1 MFYRTC
7 VVLLLLA
14 STARAEE
21 RVSAKDLQ
29 VPAGRGSVSLL
40 PLGRLS
46 QDEAVGG
53 MALTSRAGLD
63 ADRLAKL
70 VSARLETVL
79 HRSIEKALRDVAI
92 TFVVV
97 APVRDLALTVPVLLQ
112 RGSDERG
119 RSQVLTRLVV
129 RLGVSAALAALLA
142 ADDDHKGKDLAIHRL
157 RAWDAVYEGLARS
170 PRLRGLG
177 FVGAKGTVVGGYE
190 DLAREATSI
199 AAFFPQLPNIK
210 FDEAANALKET
221 CRTPPPV
228 PKDAPTTAEAPAAP
242 LSAIEDAPPV
252 PTDVPTTAKAPA
264 APVLKDVPT
273 TAEALAAAL
282 SAIYDANPAWKQAED
297 DSDCGRQY
305 KALIVHADGLKAL
318 GSTLLSDLD
327 ASRPR
332 RMDAAHLE
340 AYGWLAAVHTVFAR
354 NSLTAADVAVVSALL
369 VKRIKTLDL
378 GHPTVQEAL
387 IALLEAL
394 PLAVVERVKEQEVFG
409 IDLDGPALAEG
420 FLRRVAWADRAGA
433 YLRATA
439 GTGYLVVVSGGAKTD
454 AVPAVYEELGVGW
467 RWPAWDGDLLVGPHV
482 ALSGL
487 LHRLVLD
494 EEIREGVFGLLGVS
508 VNFFAAIDVSLNG
521 GVLMAAA
528 DDRQAGELMV
538 SVGLQVPLLDYL
550 TAEGE

>member
-1 MFYRTC
+1 MPADRGPK
-7 VVLLLLA
+7 VL
-14 STARAEE
+14 T
-21 RVSAKDLQ
+21 
-29 VPAGRGSVSLL
+29 
-40 PLGRLS
+40 PLGPLS
-46 QDEAVGG
+46 QNEAVVGIT
-53 MALTSRAGLD
+53 LTARAGLD

-70 VSARLETVL
+70 VSAQLETVL

-92 TFVVV
+92 TFEVV

-129 RLGVSAALAALLA
+129 RLGVSAALAALLDA
-142 ADDDHKGKDLAIHRL
+142 GTNHQGEAPNKGKALAIHRL

-170 PRLRGLG
+170 LRLRGLG
-177 FVGAKGTVVGGYE
+177 FVGAKGMVVGGDEYE
-190 DLAREATSI
+190 KLAREATLV
-199 AAFFPQLPNIK
+199 AAFFPKLPNIA
-210 FDEAANALKET
+210 FGEAAKALKEN
-221 CRTPPPV
+221 CRIPPSV
-228 PKDAPTTAEAPAAP
+228 PKDVPTTAEAPAAA
-242 LSAIEDAPPV
+242 LG
-252 PTDVPTTAKAPA
+252 
-264 APVLKDVPT
+264 APVLTDVPT
-273 TAEALAAAL
+273 TAEALAAEL
-282 SAIYDANPAWKQAED
+282 SAIYDAHRAVWGRAAD
-297 DSDCGRQY
+297 DSLCGKQY
-305 KALIVHADGLKAL
+305 LALIGHAEGLTAL
-318 GSTLLSDLD
+318 GKTPLAELDTSLADL
-327 ASRPR
+327 ASRMGP
-332 RMDAAHLE
+332 AHLE
-340 AYGWLAAVHTVFAR
+340 AYGWLAAVHTLFTR
-354 NSLTAADVAVVSALL
+354 NTFTAADVAVVSALL
-369 VKRIKTLDL
+369 VDRIKTLDL

-394 PLAVVERVKEQEVFG
+394 PLAVVERVQEQEVVG

-439 GTGYLVVVSGGAKTD
+439 GTGYLAVVSGGAKTD

-494 EEIREGVFGLLGVS
+494 EEIQEGVFGLLGVS
-508 VNFFAAIDVSLNG
+508 VNLFAAIDVSLNG